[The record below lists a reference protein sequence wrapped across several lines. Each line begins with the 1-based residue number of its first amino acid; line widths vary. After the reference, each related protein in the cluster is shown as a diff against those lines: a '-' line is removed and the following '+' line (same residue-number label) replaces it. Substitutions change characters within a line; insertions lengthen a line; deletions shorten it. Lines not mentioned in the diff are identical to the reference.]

1 MLGDITSVAL
11 HSAMRGLSAR
21 SRAVADNVANINTPG
36 FLAGRVEF
44 ESALRDALG
53 SGTAPVVT
61 PGAARS
67 LEPTRLD
74 GNNVNLDRETLL
86 SIETGLRYRLA
97 SRAME
102 DKIGLVR
109 TSLNGGR

>member
-21 SRAVADNVANINTPG
+21 GRAVADNVANINTPG

-44 ESALRDALG
+44 ESALRDALD
-53 SGTAPVVT
+53 SGQAPVVT
-61 PGAARS
+61 PGVARS

-102 DKIGLVR
+102 DKIGLLR